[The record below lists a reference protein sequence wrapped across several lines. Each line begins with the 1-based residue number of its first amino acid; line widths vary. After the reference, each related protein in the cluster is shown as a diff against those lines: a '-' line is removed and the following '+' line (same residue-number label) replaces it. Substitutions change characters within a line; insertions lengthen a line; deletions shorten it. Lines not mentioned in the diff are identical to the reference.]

1 MQRHVFPNIE
11 ELSQAFAD
19 FAETTLQNTL
29 AQKQQATLVVPGG
42 NTPRYYLPALA
53 KCKLPW
59 DRITVT
65 LSDERWVDVID
76 EQSNEHLVKQHLMNH
91 LPAGTRFVGLKTQHD
106 DPFAAVDEIHQQLD
120 QLPLPLSLTVLGLGE
135 DGHIA
140 SLFPGMNPDLLLTHH
155 CVAVSPSIAPSLRVS
170 LSLEMLA
177 ESENIALVV
186 VGKAK
191 RQLLDQLSKHPDSE
205 LPITWLLQYS
215 QSPIIVFETDGMQN

>member
-19 FAETTLQNTL
+19 FAEATLQNTL
-29 AQKQQATLVVPGG
+29 AHKPQATLVVPGG

-65 LSDERWVDVID
+65 LSDERWVAVTD

-91 LPAGTRFVGLKTQHD
+91 LPITTRFVGLKTQHD
-106 DPFAAVDEIHQQLD
+106 TPFAAVEEIHQRLD
-120 QLPLPLSLTVLGLGE
+120 KLPLPLSLTVLGVGE

-140 SLFPGMNPDLLLTHH
+140 SLFPGMNLDFLSRHH
-155 CVAVSPSIAPSLRVS
+155 CIAVAPPIAPSLRVS
-170 LSLEMLA
+170 LSLDILA
-177 ESENIALVV
+177 NSENIALVV
-186 VGKAK
+186 TGKTK
-191 RQLLDQLSKHPDSE
+191 RRLLDQLSENPDSKF
-205 LPITWLLQYS
+205 PISWLLQRN
-215 QSPIIVFETDGMQN
+215 QSPITVFETDA